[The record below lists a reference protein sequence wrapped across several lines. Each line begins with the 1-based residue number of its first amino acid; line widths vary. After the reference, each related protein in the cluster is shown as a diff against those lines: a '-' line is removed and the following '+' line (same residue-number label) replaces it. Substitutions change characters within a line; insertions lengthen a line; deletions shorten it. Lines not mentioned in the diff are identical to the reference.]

1 MEVGEM
7 PSNIVVLGFE
17 NQYGAEAMLDN
28 VQKWQEEGL
37 IEVEDAV
44 LVLAG
49 PDGKAEIQETHRSEG
64 GKFALR
70 GGGVGLVAGALLGG
84 PILGLVAGVTAGAIK
99 GKRKDK
105 GYGLED
111 DFVQAASGWV
121 RPETSALFL
130 LVKQADAEQ
139 MRAKLQPFK
148 AAVLTTTLAP
158 EQEKRLRQ
166 ALAEEEYS

>member
-1 MEVGEM
+1 MAN
-7 PSNIVVLGFE
+7 NIVVLGFE
-17 NQYGAEAMLDN
+17 NEYGAEAMLDE
-28 VQKWQEEGL
+28 VHKWQEEGL

-44 LVLAG
+44 IASAA
-49 PDGKAEIQETHRSEG
+49 PDGKVEIQQTHRSEG

-105 GYGLED
+105 GYGLDD

-121 RPETSALFL
+121 RAETSALFL

-139 MRAKLQPFK
+139 LRAKLRPFR

-166 ALAEEEYS
+166 ALAEEEYH